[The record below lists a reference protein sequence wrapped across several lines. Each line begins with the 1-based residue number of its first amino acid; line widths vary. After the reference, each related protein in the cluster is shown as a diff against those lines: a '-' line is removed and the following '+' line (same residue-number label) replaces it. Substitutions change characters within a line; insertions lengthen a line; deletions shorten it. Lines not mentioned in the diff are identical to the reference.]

1 MDKNKQDI
9 LLMQE
14 IMQEKSPIKAR
25 IIEFIELK
33 GLSKYEFYQKTGI
46 TRGILGQNN
55 GISEDN
61 LTKFLAYYK
70 EVSPE
75 WILTGEGNMF
85 RSKKHERTKKNSEDM
100 SNPNKDKAEI
110 PVARH
115 CGSGEGI
122 PLITVEAMAGFAKE
136 NPPVL
141 EYECE
146 RYVVPMFRD
155 AEFLITVKG
164 SSMIPKYNSG
174 DIVACKMLP
183 LSDLFFQWNKVYV
196 LDTVQGALIKRV
208 KAGHDKEHILIVSD
222 NDRYEPFELHMSQ
235 VRSVALV
242 IGVIRLE

>member
-1 MDKNKQDI
+1 M
-9 LLMQE
+9 
-14 IMQEKSPIKAR
+14 EKISPIKER
-25 IIEFIELK
+25 ILQFLEIRQISKVDFCKATGISYANLK
-33 GLSKYEFYQKTGI
+33 GKGLASEIGGLQIAKILSI
-46 TRGILGQNN
+46 
-55 GISEDN
+55 
-61 LTKFLAYYK
+61 YK
-70 EVSPE
+70 EMSSE
-75 WILTGEGNMF
+75 WLIMGQGPMLKPTNDLAPLIAQEEMEKISGN
-85 RSKKHERTKKNSEDM
+85 N
-100 SNPNKDKAEI
+100 NI
-110 PVARH
+110 PVAKH
-115 CGSGEGI
+115 CGNGEGI

-235 VRSVALV
+235 IRSVALV